1 MRIGRM
7 ESEKVAVEYVKDRLK
22 EVKEILDD
30 IAHNTG
36 LVYICLNGRVVEM
49 FADLGAVMSE
59 SLISTMKIIPDRIE
73 MANEATEV
81 QERDDAKDSELKGK
95 KYYLRKRSADFTL
108 ATDKTILFSESESLD
123 VILDTAMSDI
133 FHEVG
138 NGDGENGGAGS
149 LWRCAREIYDS
160 LRRGAKYT
168 YADITWWIES
178 IPIESDKD
186 KEGK

>member
-7 ESEKVAVEYVKDRLK
+7 ESDKAAIEYVKGRLE

-30 IAHNTG
+30 IAYNTG
-36 LVYICLNGRVVEM
+36 MVYICLNGRVVEM
-49 FADLGAVMSE
+49 FANLGAVMSE

-73 MANEATEV
+73 MANEAMEI

-95 KYYLRKRSADFTL
+95 KYYLYKKSADFTL
-108 ATDKTILFSESESLD
+108 ATDRTMFFAESESLD
-123 VILDTAMSDI
+123 VVLSAAMSDI

-160 LRRGAKYT
+160 LRRGTKYT

-178 IPIESDKD
+178 IPRESDKD